1 MKADTKTRSLSC
13 SFLTCGIGLLALSTL
28 PLQATIIYQDTFDN
42 DGLATNT
49 GIGGGL
55 QEFEAPSGSG
65 GAGGLTVVDDGNL
78 TSPSTGHNNRGNF
91 FSLNTFDLTGGFTL
105 TAELDLLSG
114 NVQTGNASRAMFG
127 LISDATTPA
136 RFGNIVQPDSI
147 AFSPVGDFDGLV
159 YEGTEIDNTLSL
171 DATTGFQTVTISVAA
186 NGLDYTY
193 SVDGVSESGT
203 LASAFD
209 FTEEYYIV
217 GAFQDAESFTVYES
231 ITLEVVPEPSSAALL
246 GLGGLAL
253 ILRRRKWILWANS
266 WMRILSFS

>member
-1 MKADTKTRSLSC
+1 MKADTKTQTRSLSC
-13 SFLTCGIGLLALSTL
+13 GFLTCGIGLLALSTL
-28 PLQATIIYQDTFDN
+28 PLQATVVYQDTFDN

-55 QEFEAPSGSG
+55 QEFNATNG
-65 GAGGLTVVDDGNL
+65 GATGLTVVDDGNL
-78 TSPSTGHNNRGNF
+78 STPSTGHNNRGNF

-114 NVQTGNASRAMFG
+114 STLSGNASRAMFG
-127 LISDATTPA
+127 LISDATTPG

-171 DATTGFQTVTISVAA
+171 DATTGFQTVAISVAA

-209 FTEEYYIV
+209 FTEEYRIV

-253 ILRRRKWILWANS
+253 ILRRRK
-266 WMRILSFS
+266 

>member
-1 MKADTKTRSLSC
+1 MKADTKTQTRSLSC
-13 SFLTCGIGLLALSTL
+13 GFLTCGIGLLALSTL
-28 PLQATIIYQDTFDN
+28 PLQATVVYQDTFDN

-55 QEFEAPSGSG
+55 QEFNATNG
-65 GAGGLTVVDDGNL
+65 GATGLTVVDDGNL
-78 TSPSTGHNNRGNF
+78 STPSTGHNNRGNF

-114 NVQTGNASRAMFG
+114 SALSGNSSRATFG
-127 LISDATTPA
+127 LISDATAPS
-136 RFGNIVQPDSI
+136 RVGNIVQPDSI
-147 AFSPVGDFDGLV
+147 ALSVFAQDADALQEGLI
-159 YEGTEIDNTLSL
+159 YEGTNIDDTLIPDL
-171 DATTGFQTVTISVAA
+171 TPGFQTISISVAA

-193 SVDGVSESGT
+193 SVDGLSESGT

-217 GAFQDAESFTVYES
+217 GAFQDAETFTVYES

-253 ILRRRKWILWANS
+253 ILRRRK
-266 WMRILSFS
+266 